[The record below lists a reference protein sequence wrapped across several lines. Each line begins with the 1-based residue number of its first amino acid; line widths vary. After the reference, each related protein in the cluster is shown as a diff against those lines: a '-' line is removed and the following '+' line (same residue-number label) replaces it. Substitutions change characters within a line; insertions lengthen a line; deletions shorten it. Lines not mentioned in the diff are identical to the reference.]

1 MWIIRLFSLFDC
13 MILSLLL
20 SHLSYTHLSVT
31 SWRLEE
37 MLCWALLFYFCTDP
51 VSLIFWSANLSHLDL
66 LLLITFCSL
75 HWWGR
80 DFPPRIT
87 EVAKHMKPNTGYVR
101 LTVVMHADT
110 ISHIHLEPSGGQHS
124 TQHGLHQ
131 GGTQGQCEQLETLG
145 DRLWSAKGCGHLSYC
160 MRLWLACLIIPWA
173 VRKLKTT
180 TQR

>member
-51 VSLIFWSANLSHLDL
+51 VSLLFWSANLSHLDL
-66 LLLITFCSL
+66 FLLITFCSP

-80 DFPPRIT
+80 DFLPRIT

-110 ISHIHLEPSGGQHS
+110 VSHIHLVHSGGQHN
-124 TQHGLHQ
+124 TQHGPPQ
-131 GGTQGQCEQLETLG
+131 GGIRDCVNNW
-145 DRLWSAKGCGHLSYC
+145 RLWEIGSEVLRGVATSVIAWGCD
-160 MRLWLACLIIPWA
+160 WL
-173 VRKLKTT
+173 V
-180 TQR
+180 

>member
-51 VSLIFWSANLSHLDL
+51 VSLLFWSANLSHLDL
-66 LLLITFCSL
+66 LLLITFCSP

-110 ISHIHLEPSGGQHS
+110 VSHIHLVHSGGQHS
-124 TQHGLHQ
+124 IQHGPPQ
-131 GGTQGQCEQLETLG
+131 GGIR
-145 DRLWSAKGCGHLSYC
+145 DSVNNWRLWEIGSEVLRGVATSVIAWGCD
-160 MRLWLACLIIPWA
+160 WL
-173 VRKLKTT
+173 V
-180 TQR
+180 